1 MTASQ
6 KKPKAIVAQP
16 SQVGDFIAKAIETN
30 APVET
35 MERLF
40 ALHEKVE
47 ANKAKSAYVEALA
60 LFQSECPVIKKNKK
74 VMNKDGRT
82 VRYEY
87 ASLDGIGVQIKK
99 HLAANGLSYSWD
111 VKKKDN
117 NMEVVCTVTHKFG
130 HSESSTIEIPI
141 SADGY
146 MTEPQKY
153 ASAQTYAKR
162 YTLINALGITTA
174 DDDSDASDVGDQK
187 DALDPKAKIM
197 FNLRRLG
204 YDMHDREVI
213 EEKVKELTKLQLEEK
228 NYSEIVS
235 RLEALVIEKEE
246 YEQSTDN

>member
-1 MTASQ
+1 MTTKAAVVV
-6 KKPKAIVAQP
+6 KDNKPAVHNVD
-16 SQVGDFIAKAIETN
+16 SFIAQAISAN
-30 APVET
+30 APIET

-60 LFQSECPVIKKNKK
+60 NFQSECPVITKNKK

-99 HLAANGLSYSWD
+99 PLAKHGLSYSWD
-111 VKKKDN
+111 VKKKEN
-117 NMEVVCTVTHKFG
+117 NMEVVCTVTHKMG
-130 HSESSTIEIPI
+130 HSASSTIEIPI

-174 DDDSDASDVGDQK
+174 DLDDDATTVNDQK

-204 YDMHDREVI
+204 HDSNERNVI
-213 EEKVKELTKLQLEEK
+213 EESVKELTKLDLVEA

-235 RLEALVIEKEE
+235 RLEALVMEAEE
-246 YEQSTDN
+246 YASEDN

>member
-60 LFQSECPVIKKNKK
+60 EFQSECPVIKKNKK

-174 DDDSDASDVGDQK
+174 DLDDDSNSVREEADAQDV
-187 DALDPKAKIM
+187 KAQIVFRLKQ
-197 FNLRRLG
+197 LG
-204 YDMHDREVI
+204 YDTSDRVVI
-213 EEKVKELTKLQLEEK
+213 EEKIKETTKLALTEK
-228 NYSEIVS
+228 NYSEIAS
-235 RLEALVIEKEE
+235 RLLALVKEN
-246 YEQSTDN
+246 EQDDSET